1 MAHQPSDGPSTY
13 THTSILFPSQSVN
26 EIQIEIM
33 QRSQWFEPIMEFVF
47 LPLVQNLFPS

>member
-1 MAHQPSDGPSTY
+1 MVHRP
-13 THTSILFPSQSVN
+13 THILLSFFPSQSVN